1 MTDKSV
7 SFSSTPMGDKDVID
21 LPGIGG
27 AGAKKLR
34 EAGYTKAHMV
44 LGKYV
49 SCRRDE
55 AEFLYWL
62 NKEIKVGQQYARS
75 CVDGLKEWCNQ
86 YIDMNEAE
94 RLKTRIEKAKEVV
107 KKARAD
113 LERAEA
119 DLEGLKEKFGKL
131 AI

>member
-1 MTDKSV
+1 
-7 SFSSTPMGDKDVID
+7 MGDKDVKD
-21 LPGIGG
+21 LPGIGP
-27 AGAKKLR
+27 AWAKQLR

-55 AEFLYWL
+55 AEFLNWL
-62 NKEIKVGQQYARS
+62 VKEIKVRQANARS
-75 CVDGLKEWCNQ
+75 CVDALKEWCNQ
-86 YIDMNEAE
+86 YIDMDEAE
-94 RLKTRIEKAKEVV
+94 RLKTWIEKAKEVV

-119 DLEGLKEKFGKL
+119 DLEGLKEEFGKL